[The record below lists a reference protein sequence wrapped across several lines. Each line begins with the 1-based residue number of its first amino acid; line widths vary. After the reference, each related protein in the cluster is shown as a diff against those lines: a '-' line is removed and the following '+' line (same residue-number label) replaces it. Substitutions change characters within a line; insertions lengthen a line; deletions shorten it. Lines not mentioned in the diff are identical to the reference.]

1 MPKSK
6 TNPRRIPVSPSER
19 ERIRRKALK
28 DCWAILFTVLADKEG
43 YGVKKLHSL
52 WEQVNATSKRI
63 ISGET
68 DFDTIVNSLNTQY
81 GIEVR
86 RVLHGAENNAD
97 SVRKTFEAKAWAIM
111 LTALRTLDDLSEADL
126 KRVWKEIIDAEDSRK
141 RGYFKTSDLIN
152 TLYDEQKVR
161 LT

>member
-1 MPKSK
+1 MPKAK
-6 TNPRRIPVSPSER
+6 TNPRRVPVAPAER

-28 DCWAILFTVLADKEG
+28 DCWAILFTVLADKEA
-43 YGVKKLHSL
+43 YGVKKLRSL
-52 WEQVNATSKRI
+52 WEQVNDTSCDV
-63 ISGET
+63 ISGKKN
-68 DFDTIVNSLNTQY
+68 FDTLVNDLNKQY

-97 SVRKTFEAKAWAIM
+97 SVRKIFEAKAWAIM
-111 LTALRTLDDLSEADL
+111 LTALITLDALSEADL
-126 KRVWKEIIDAEDSRK
+126 KRIWAEILDAEDSRK

-161 LT
+161 LI

>member
-1 MPKSK
+1 MPKAK
-6 TNPRRIPVSPSER
+6 TNPRRIPVSLAER
-19 ERIRRKALK
+19 ERIRRKSLK
-28 DCWAILFTVLADKEG
+28 DCWAILFTVLSDKEA
-43 YGVKKLHSL
+43 YGVKKLHAL
-52 WEQVNATSKRI
+52 LEQVNDTSREVITGK
-63 ISGET
+63 T
-68 DFDTIVNSLNTQY
+68 DLDELVSNLNKLY

-86 RVLHGAENNAD
+86 KVLHGAENNAD

-111 LTALRTLDDLSEADL
+111 LTAIKTLDNPSADDLRRIWA
-126 KRVWKEIIDAEDSRK
+126 EILNAEDSRK

>member
-1 MPKSK
+1 MSKAK
-6 TNPRRIPVSPSER
+6 TNPHRIPVAPAGR

-28 DCWAILFTVLADKEG
+28 DCWAILFTVLADKEA

-52 WEQVNATSKRI
+52 WEQVNDTSCDV
-63 ISGET
+63 ISGKK
-68 DFDTIVNSLNTQY
+68 DFDTLVNNLNKQY

-111 LTALRTLDDLSEADL
+111 LTALITLDNLSADDLRRIWA
-126 KRVWKEIIDAEDSRK
+126 EILDAEDSRK

-161 LT
+161 LI